1 MITRCDIKSYFSRQ
15 FRCGPFKP
23 KPWYFNPLLYLL
35 FIVLFLNTE
44 QVCVAEV
51 SDSVT
56 GSFRACG
63 GDLTQAGSQPCSEFD
78 PYVDYTLPVIS
89 TKNLTVEGTGIITV
103 EMQFSPYYGVTGGGY
118 FEYLDASGVWQTAGP
133 GQLGSFIFATH
144 VENLGGGSEGGRFWQ
159 QYKVYNANSRTFRLA
174 VGPQDDIIDGWY
186 IQYKSTDTFSFSFAP
201 DTPQEPVQSTI
212 SKHPDKISG
221 AADNPQTYF
230 HPPGPCP
237 EGPYGLPLY
246 SVNTSFL
253 NLVIE
258 DTDFGYES
266 FGHKVSMRRV
276 WNMRPNLSGM
286 YGNGWSF
293 AYESS
298 LLAQPYATG
307 GVKLT
312 LGSGQV
318 IDYAVASSENGGLG
332 LIFVDYQ
339 AATHGLWPKL
349 TADLDE
355 ASGIGTYMLADKR
368 TKQTHLYEYAGESS
382 GAHVYRLKNIYD
394 RNGNTITLEYNSG
407 GCITSLIDASG
418 RETQFIYDGSQ
429 QCTSIQTFDGRTS
442 TYQYDASGNLIRSVD
457 LAGNVITYTYDAQ
470 NFLLSMSVADRTTTF
485 TYGDNGS
492 GERYLSSVTEPDGRV
507 RSYAFN
513 GDGSTRITEP
523 GGSIYIYTHNSGR
536 TTSVK
541 NPLGHTETTAFNA
554 QFLPTQ
560 ITDPLGRV
568 TAMQYDADGN
578 ITRLTDANGNSTCY
592 TYDEDWNLTSITDAL
607 GQETSYLYD
616 AQHNLIEE
624 KSPLGHVTAFTV
636 DSQGMITRIKEPG
649 GGEYSL
655 SYDDHGNLTAT
666 TDPLGHTTTFASD
679 SYGLNPKAI
688 TDALDNSTSFEFDAN
703 RRLTGILRADGA
715 SEVFNYD
722 CCSLT
727 SIKDGAGNTT
737 TYEYDAVY
745 RLTIIVD
752 PLGNP
757 SAFVYN
763 DDGQLIRTTDPLG
776 HSVHTAYDGA
786 RRPVRLTDPLGGEI
800 AFGLDAVGN
809 LTSLTDERSKITIL
823 TYDNLDRVACITDP
837 LGQATAI
844 YTRDVLGQITSV
856 TNARGD
862 VISFD
867 YDADSRLT
875 GKRYN
880 GAAAVSYTWNSDGML
895 TSVND
900 SHGTKSFIY
909 DAVRRLTDI
918 TYADGKTA
926 TFSYDPAGNISTI
939 SYPDGMSVHYTYDS
953 MDRVSSV
960 SFAGKTLNLAYDA
973 AGNLVSET
981 RSNGVS
987 SSYYYDA
994 ARQLTRICHQKG
1006 GTVIADISYTYNAG
1020 GLITQE
1026 SGTWPLNQT
1035 PSLADITATYD
1046 DANAILT
1053 WGSDSYLHDADGNLI
1068 GISGSRSFSAIYDP
1082 ENRPTAI
1089 TCSGSTT
1096 NYVYDGLG
1104 HRVQAKA
1111 GQLTRSFYH
1120 DEIGRFLSEI
1130 ELNSQAVTNYIYA
1143 GRRLIAS
1150 GSDASGYVFYH
1161 FNQIGGTLA
1170 LTDDAGA
1177 VVGAFAY
1184 DPFGKVIAHT
1194 GVSTPFTFVGAYGV
1208 IEGAGDIFFM
1218 RNRYYDATTGRFI
1231 QRDPIGFSGG
1241 QSNLYAYVGN
1251 NPLIFFD
1258 PEGLSG
1264 IDDLETLLGDKY
1276 AYYSDKI
1283 SSSYLASKLK
1293 YYEKEFDNF
1302 LGRLRTKVFF
1312 SKNRTSKCFNK
1323 AYKGYRG
1330 IKRMVSSK
1338 VIKPVEKLIGWDNIR
1353 KARLMQNEYDAWV
1366 REFRL
1371 NPKYRGN
1378 YARQMRF
1385 LLLQM
1390 SSTHSVN
1397 MAPTTHG
1404 GLSEHEK
1411 HVIQSELF
1419 GTIRERIRGGAQP
1432 LGSYYP

>member
-1 MITRCDIKSYFSRQ
+1 MITRCDITSYFSKQ
-15 FRCGPFKP
+15 FTCGPCKP

-35 FIVLFLNTE
+35 FIALFLNIE
-44 QVCVAEV
+44 QVRAAEI

-63 GDLTQAGSQPCSEFD
+63 GDLTQPGSKPCSEFD

-133 GQLGSFIFATH
+133 GQLGNFIFATH

-159 QYKVYNANSRTFRLA
+159 QYKVYNASSRTFRLA

-186 IQYKSTDTFSFSFAP
+186 IQYKSTDTFSFSFVP
-201 DTPQEPVQSTI
+201 DTPQEPMTSTI

-230 HPPGPCP
+230 HPPGPCA

-258 DTDFGYES
+258 DTDFGYQS
-266 FGHKVSMRRV
+266 FGHTIAIRRV
-276 WNMRPNLSGM
+276 WNMRPNVRGM

-298 LLAQPYATG
+298 LLTQPYASG

-318 IDYAVASSENGGLG
+318 IDYALASSENGGLG
-332 LIFVDYQ
+332 LIFVEYQ
-339 AATHGLWPKL
+339 ATTPGLWSHL

-355 ASGIGTYMLADKR
+355 STGIGTYMLADKR
-368 TKQTHLYEYAGESS
+368 TKQTHVYEYAGESS

-394 RNGNTITLEYNSG
+394 RNANTISLEYNSS

-418 RETQFIYDGSQ
+418 RESQFIYDGSQ
-429 QCTSIQTFDGRTS
+429 QCTSMQTFDGRIS

-485 TYGDNGS
+485 AYADNGS
-492 GERYLSSVTEPDGRV
+492 GERYLSSVTEPDGRM

-513 GDGSTRITEP
+513 ADGSNRITEP

-536 TTSVK
+536 TTSVT

-568 TAMQYDADGN
+568 TAIQYDTNGN
-578 ITRLTDANGNSTCY
+578 MTKLTDADGNSTCY
-592 TYDEDWNLTSITDAL
+592 TYDEDWNLTSITNAL
-607 GQETSYLYD
+607 GQDARYRYD

-624 KSPLGHVTAFTV
+624 KSPLGHVSAFTV
-636 DSQGMITRIKEPG
+636 DGQGMITRITEPG

-655 SYDDHGNLTAT
+655 SYDAHGNLTAT
-666 TDPLGHTTTFASD
+666 TDPLGHTTTIVSD

-688 TDALDNSTSFEFDAN
+688 TDALGNSTSFEFDAN
-703 RRLTGILRADGA
+703 RRLTGIFRADGA

-737 TYEYDAVY
+737 TYEYDTAY
-745 RLTIIVD
+745 RLTSIVD

-763 DDGQLIRTTDPLG
+763 DDGQLARTTDPLG
-776 HSVHTAYDGA
+776 QSVYTAYDA
-786 RRPVRLTDPLGGEI
+786 AFRPLRLGDPLGGEV

-809 LTSLTDERSKITIL
+809 LTSLTDELGKVTIL
-823 TYDNLDRVACITDP
+823 AYDNLDRVSSIADP
-837 LGQATAI
+837 LGNATAS
-844 YTRDVLGQITSV
+844 YTRDTLGQIITV

-862 VISFD
+862 LISLD
-867 YDADSRLT
+867 YDADGRLT
-875 GKRYN
+875 SKHYN
-880 GAAAVSYTWNSDGML
+880 GAATASYTWNSNGML
-895 TSVND
+895 KSVTD
-900 SHGTKSFIY
+900 SHGTASFIY
-909 DAVRRLTDI
+909 DAAHRLTDI

-926 TFSYDPAGNISTI
+926 TFTYDPAGNISTI
-939 SYPDGMSVHYTYDS
+939 SYPDGMSVSYTYDS
-953 MDRVSSV
+953 MNRVSSV
-960 SFAGKTLNLAYDA
+960 SFTGNTLYLAYDA

-987 SSYYYDA
+987 SSYNYDA
-994 ARQLTRICHQKG
+994 DRQLSRICHQNDG
-1006 GTVIADISYTYNAG
+1006 SVIADISYTHNAA

-1035 PSLADITATYD
+1035 PGLADISASYD
-1046 DANAILT
+1046 DANAILK
-1053 WGSDSYLHDADGNLI
+1053 WGSDSYVHDADGNLI
-1068 GISGSRSFSAIYDP
+1068 GINGSRSFRAVYDP

-1111 GQLTRSFYH
+1111 GQLTRTFYY
-1120 DEIGRFLSEI
+1120 DEIGRLLSEI

-1150 GSDASGYVFYH
+1150 GSTASGYVFYH
-1161 FNQIGGTLA
+1161 FNQIGSTLA
-1170 LTDDAGA
+1170 LTNDAGS
-1177 VVGAFAY
+1177 VVGAFVY

-1194 GVSTPFTFVGAYGV
+1194 GASTPFTFVGAYGV

-1258 PEGLSG
+1258 PEGLSA

-1276 AYYSDKI
+1276 TYYSNKI
-1283 SSSYLASKLK
+1283 SSTYLASKLK
-1293 YYEKEFDNF
+1293 YYEKEFENF
-1302 LGRLRTKVFF
+1302 LGRLRTKVLY

-1323 AYKGYRG
+1323 TYWG
-1330 IKRMVSSK
+1330 IRRMVYAK
-1338 VIKPVEKLIGWDNIR
+1338 VIKPVQKLIGWNNIR

-1385 LLLQM
+1385 LVLQM
-1390 SSTHSVN
+1390 NSTSSVN

-1404 GLSEHEK
+1404 SLSEHEK
-1411 HVIQSELF
+1411 HMVQSDLL

-1432 LGSYYP
+1432 LGAYYP